1 MVSQQQPAI
10 REKGPSDDAL
20 LESALNSLAKA
31 LKALTF
37 YPAGHPQRDEG
48 VTAAYTQLQPLL
60 RDQELVLLWSRDGCS
75 IADRPAV
82 KNVSL
87 TAKGLAREML
97 TRKLQRLTILP
108 DVTLHDLRAFLGI
121 FTTDAAVVLARG
133 GMETAMVAAGIK
145 TMGANEVDLQVLRN
159 QQEQQEETIEESG
172 SDFLEETG
180 EGDGQAVSNEAAEL
194 KEAEE
199 METLLAQLTTETDE
213 QGYLQLL
220 RAIIDAADRLRKTET
235 FPPIVAA
242 LGTLLTQYALPQL
255 SDQQHEYVR
264 FALEQISGSEVTSY
278 LIDQAEENNITCSE
292 LLDSLCTIIGKSLAY
307 PLIQR
312 LCIAESLHERK
323 TIARLLTITGEAGIP
338 ALLSM
343 LKDERWYV
351 VRNMV
356 TILGEIASTGALKAL
371 HATATHPE
379 PKVRKEVIKSLLKI
393 NSPGAEST
401 LVALMGDSESDVV
414 RLAIHSLGSLRA
426 KAAVRPLLEIITAS
440 DPFLKELH
448 LKKQA
453 LLAIGRIGDR
463 GATDAILDLLY
474 CRGWLAPRRWLELKI
489 SAANAL
495 GQLGDDSAIPRL
507 RQLAQQGTPLGKA
520 CSDAIDNLERLAK

>member
-1 MVSQQQPAI
+1 MASLQQPSI
-10 REKGPSDDAL
+10 LDKGQSDEVL
-20 LESALNSLAKA
+20 LESALNALAKA

-37 YPAGHPQRDEG
+37 YPAGHPQRDDG
-48 VTAAYTQLQPLL
+48 VASAHAQLQPLL
-60 RDQELVLLWSRDGCS
+60 KEQALVLLWSRDGCI

-87 TAKGLAREML
+87 MAKGLAREML

-108 DVTLHDLRAFLGI
+108 DVTLNDLKTFLTI
-121 FTTDAAVVLARG
+121 ITADAANILARG
-133 GMETAMVAAGIK
+133 IETEMVAAGI
-145 TMGANEVDLQVLRN
+145 TTIGANEVDLDVLRN
-159 QQEQQEETIEESG
+159 QEQEEETIEESG
-172 SDFLEETG
+172 GDLLEEDG
-180 EGDGQAVSNEAAEL
+180 EPDGQADSPQTADVQEAQ
-194 KEAEE
+194 E
-199 METLLAQLTTETDE
+199 MEALLAQLTEETGE
-213 QGYLQLL
+213 QRYLQLL
-220 RAIIDAADRLRKTET
+220 RGIIDTAERLRKKEC
-235 FPPIVAA
+235 FPPIVSA
-242 LGTLLTQYALPQL
+242 LVTLRTEHAQPKL

-264 FALEQISGSEVTSY
+264 FALEQITGSEVTSY
-278 LIDQAEENNITCSE
+278 LIDRTEENDQTCNQ
-292 LLDSLCTIIGKSLAY
+292 LLDGLCTIIGKSLSY

-312 LCIAESLHERK
+312 LCVAESLHERK

-371 HATATHPE
+371 QATATHPE

-401 LVALMGDSESDVV
+401 LVALIGDSESDVV
-414 RLAIHSLGSLRA
+414 RLAIYSLGSLRA
-426 KAAVRPLLEIITAS
+426 KAAIRPLLEIITAS
-440 DPFLKELH
+440 DPFLKELP

-463 GATDAILDLLY
+463 QATDPLLDLLY
-474 CRGWLAPRRWLELKI
+474 CRGWLAPRRWQELKI
-489 SAANAL
+489 SVANAL

-507 RQLAQQGTPLGKA
+507 RQLAHQGTPLGKA